1 MFGCKCYILKKGTR
15 LSKFQSK
22 CDEGFLLGYSS
33 NSKAYRVYNKTH
45 GIVEEAYDV
54 EFDET
59 NGSHYEQENLD
70 VRSDGLRN
78 AMKNMSIGDVRPREE
93 DEDED
98 GPSIS
103 IRVNPSTSIS
113 NDQAQQIVQ
122 DSSNDDSQVQD
133 QVGSSS
139 APSSSTQEP
148 IVPQRIHHV
157 LAKDHPV
164 DQIMGDISK
173 GVRTRS
179 RIASF
184 CEHYSF
190 VSFLEPN
197 RVDEALRDPDWVNA
211 MHKELNNFTRNQ
223 VWDLVERPK
232 NYNVIGTKWV
242 FRNN

>member
-1 MFGCKCYILKKGTR
+1 MFRIAFGPKQSTR
-15 LSKFQSK
+15 LVMPQIDCIAIDFITRPHMSCSL
-22 CDEGFLLGYSS
+22 EGSRIYHILECLVANATFSRRELGYQSF
-33 NSKAYRVYNKTH
+33 KANVMRVYRVYNKTH

-59 NGSHYEQENLD
+59 NGSHNEQENLDD

-78 AMKNMSIGDVRPREE
+78 AMKNMSIGDVRQREE

-113 NDQAQQIVQ
+113 NDQARPIVQ

-157 LAKDHPV
+157 LAKGSSGGSNH
-164 DQIMGDISK
+164 G
-173 GVRTRS
+173 
-179 RIASF
+179 
-184 CEHYSF
+184 
-190 VSFLEPN
+190 
-197 RVDEALRDPDWVNA
+197 
-211 MHKELNNFTRNQ
+211 
-223 VWDLVERPK
+223 
-232 NYNVIGTKWV
+232 
-242 FRNN
+242 

>member
-1 MFGCKCYILKKGTR
+1 MLYSQEGNSVIKV
-15 LSKFQSK
+15 SKQMWW
-22 CDEGFLLGYSS
+22 GFLLGYSS

-59 NGSHYEQENLD
+59 NGSHNEQENLDD

-78 AMKNMSIGDVRPREE
+78 AMKKMSIGDVRSREE

-113 NDQAQQIVQ
+113 NDQAQPIVQ
-122 DSSNDDSQVQD
+122 DSNNDDSQVQD

-139 APSSSTQEP
+139 APSTSTQEP
-148 IVPQRIHHV
+148 IVSQKIHHV
-157 LAKDHPV
+157 LAKDYPV

-173 GVRTRS
+173 GVQTRS

-184 CEHYSF
+184 CELF
-190 VSFLEPN
+190 FCIFC
-197 RVDEALRDPDWVNA
+197 W
-211 MHKELNNFTRNQ
+211 T
-223 VWDLVERPK
+223 
-232 NYNVIGTKWV
+232 
-242 FRNN
+242 

>member
-1 MFGCKCYILKKGTR
+1 M
-15 LSKFQSK
+15 
-22 CDEGFLLGYSS
+22 
-33 NSKAYRVYNKTH
+33 
-45 GIVEEAYDV
+45 
-54 EFDET
+54 
-59 NGSHYEQENLD
+59 
-70 VRSDGLRN
+70 RSDGLRN

-103 IRVNPSTSIS
+103 VRVNPSTS
-113 NDQAQQIVQ
+113 
-122 DSSNDDSQVQD
+122 
-133 QVGSSS
+133 
-139 APSSSTQEP
+139 PSTQEP

-173 GVRTRS
+173 GVQTRS

-197 RVDEALRDPDWVNA
+197 CVDEAFRDPDWVNA

-223 VWDLVERPK
+223 V
-232 NYNVIGTKWV
+232 
-242 FRNN
+242 